1 MIRMALLVAA
11 GLALTGCSKPQLNQ
25 ETAARVI
32 RESARFREPGFVG
45 VAHQDEPSDCKAKI
59 AEDADW
65 RALAK
70 IGWLQVHD
78 EDDFER
84 GSQGQA
90 AVKCVGTLSGDA
102 LRAGAAL
109 NTSTYDQWRIPAA
122 TRELV
127 AIQSITYV
135 GNGLATV
142 RFTTRWRLNAFG
154 GQTLEAAGQEFVGA
168 AVVRHLDGSWQL
180 ADFTSLPDF
189 SPARQP

>member
-1 MIRMALLVAA
+1 MIRIALLVAA

-32 RESARFREPGFVG
+32 RESAHFREPGFVG
-45 VAHQDEPSDCKAKI
+45 VDHQDAPSDCKAKI

-65 RALAK
+65 RTLAR

-78 EDDFER
+78 EEDFER
-84 GSQGQA
+84 ASEGQA
-90 AVKCVGTLSGDA
+90 AVKCVGTLSGDG

-109 NTSTYDQWRIPAA
+109 NTSIYEQWRIPAA
-122 TRELV
+122 ARELV

-135 GNGLATV
+135 GDGLATV

-154 GQTLEAAGQEFVGA
+154 GQILQVGHESAGA

-180 ADFTSLPDF
+180 ADFTSLPDL
-189 SPARQP
+189 SPVRLP

>member
-11 GLALTGCSKPQLNQ
+11 ALALTGCSRPPLDQ

-45 VAHQDEPSDCKAKI
+45 VARQDAPSDCKTKI

-65 RALAK
+65 KALART
-70 IGWLQVHD
+70 GWLELRDQ
-78 EDDFER
+78 DDYER
-84 GSQGQA
+84 ASQGQPA
-90 AVKCVGTLSGDA
+90 IKCVGRLSGDG

-109 NTSTYDQWRIPAA
+109 DTSTYDQWRVPAA

-127 AIQSITYV
+127 AIRSITTA
-135 GNGLATV
+135 GNGLFTV
-142 RFTTRWRLNAFG
+142 RFACRWRLNAFG
-154 GQTLEAAGQEFVGA
+154 GQILEVGHESAGA
-168 AVVRHLDGSWQL
+168 AVMRRLGGSWEL
-180 ADFTSLPDF
+180 MDFTSLPEF

>member
-1 MIRMALLVAA
+1 MIRTALLVAV
-11 GLALTGCSKPQLNQ
+11 GLALAGCSKPELNP
-25 ETAARVI
+25 ETATRVI

-45 VAHQDEPSDCKAKI
+45 VAHQDAPSDCKAKL
-59 AEDADW
+59 EQDADW

-70 IGWLQVHD
+70 TGWLEVHD

-84 GSQGQA
+84 ASQGQP
-90 AVKCVGTLSGDA
+90 AVRCVGTLSGDG

-127 AIQSITYV
+127 AIQSITDM
-135 GNGLATV
+135 GNGVATV

-154 GQTLEAAGQEFVGA
+154 GQILEPGHESAGA
-168 AVVRHLDGSWQL
+168 AVLRHMGGAWQL
-180 ADFTSLPDF
+180 ADFTSLREF

>member
-11 GLALTGCSKPQLNQ
+11 GLALAGCSRPLLNQ

-32 RESARFREPGFVG
+32 RENVRFREPGFVG
-45 VAHQDEPSDCKAKI
+45 VAHQDAPSDCKAKI

-65 RALAK
+65 RALART
-70 IGWLQVHD
+70 GWLQVHN

-90 AVKCVGTLSGDA
+90 AIRCVGTLSGDG

-109 NTSTYDQWRIPAA
+109 NTNTYDQWRIPAA

-127 AIQSITYV
+127 AIRSITTA
-135 GNGLATV
+135 GNGLFTV
-142 RFTTRWRLNAFG
+142 RFSYRWRLNAFG
-154 GQTLEAAGQEFVGA
+154 GQILEAGNESSGA
-168 AVVRHLDGSWQL
+168 AVLRHMGGAWQL
-180 ADFTSLPDF
+180 TEFTSLPDF
-189 SPARQP
+189 SPVRQP